1 VSRHGRPLFL
11 DGSLV
16 QGLELG
22 LQAGSSL
29 STLTADEMVHEIRAL
44 QESETIIRRFWRVG
58 EIIQI
63 EGRTGT
69 EQLANLV
76 MVHNELH

>member
-1 VSRHGRPLFL
+1 
-11 DGSLV
+11 
-16 QGLELG
+16 
-22 LQAGSSL
+22 
-29 STLTADEMVHEIRAL
+29 MVHEIRAL

-69 EQLANLV
+69 ERLANLV